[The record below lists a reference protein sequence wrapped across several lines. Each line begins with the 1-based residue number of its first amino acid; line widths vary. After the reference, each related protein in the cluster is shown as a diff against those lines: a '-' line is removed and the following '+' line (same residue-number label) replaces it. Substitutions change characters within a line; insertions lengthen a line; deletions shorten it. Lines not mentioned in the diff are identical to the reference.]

1 MVKKN
6 IIHQNILKSI
16 TSKAKL
22 LPDKFTV
29 NNTETFIEKINQS
42 IATYIFVGGSTVEA
56 NAAEL
61 LVSEIKKYTGL
72 HIASTS
78 KLKNTTLEVIP
89 TGCILIENGRETAVQ
104 RVTETQPMPKN
115 NIKNIVDPAKA
126 GEFLGMKRHYLETG
140 SGATEFVAP
149 EIISLVKQE
158 LQVPLIVG

>member
-104 RVTETQPMPKN
+104 RVTETQPMQKT
-115 NIKNIVDPAKA
+115 ILKTLLI
-126 GEFLGMKRHYLETG
+126 LQ
-140 SGATEFVAP
+140 
-149 EIISLVKQE
+149 KQANF
-158 LQVPLIVG
+158 